1 MIFYSSREF
10 KPFFLTGK
18 AGWIGMWASPNH
30 PREEAFITVG
40 DFSETLTKGEE
51 IPA

>member
-1 MIFYSSREF
+1 MIFYSSLEF
-10 KPFFLTGK
+10 KPFFLEGK
-18 AGWIGMWASPNH
+18 AGWIWIRATLAH
-30 PREEAFITVG
+30 PREGAFITVG

>member
-10 KPFFLTGK
+10 KPFFLAGK
-18 AGWIGMWASPNH
+18 AAWIGTWATPAH